1 MKPAALKNAPAFR
14 KKAYRLAIGCL
25 FLVMIMTSVFGKK
38 GVMQIHDDRLRLAK
52 LDADLAELQNKKARL
67 EAEIRRLGKNPR
79 AVEKKA
85 RGDLGLI
92 KPGEKVI
99 MLPKAQDK

>member
-1 MKPAALKNAPAFR
+1 MKPAALKNPPAFR
-14 KKAYRLAIGCL
+14 KKVFRLGIGCL

-38 GVMQIHDDRLRLAK
+38 GIMQIHDDRLLLK
-52 LDADLAELQNKKARL
+52 DLDAKVVDLQKRKLRL
-67 EAEIRRLGKNPR
+67 EAEIRQLKSNPR
-79 AVEKKA
+79 AVEKMA

-99 MLPKAQDK
+99 MLPKAQDR

>member
-1 MKPAALKNAPAFR
+1 MKPAALKDTPALR
-14 KKAYRLAIGCL
+14 KKVFRLGIGCL
-25 FLVMIMTSVFGKK
+25 FLVMIMTSVFGKR
-38 GVMQIHDDRLRLAK
+38 GVMRIHNDRQELAK
-52 LDADLAELQNKKARL
+52 LDAEVVDLQKRKLRL
-67 EAEIRRLGKNPR
+67 EAEIRQLRENPR